1 MTFPQRVFH
10 SLMAAFLS
18 HKQIDNSANEFLP
31 KKQQNATGR
40 LAGHLQVAPKIRA
53 LCGCNSHARLV
64 GCGWHI
70 SSATPQPFH
79 RTVKSKDKWI
89 CFQHLK
95 SPRNRMLPC
104 FHAKINTQKTI
115 KTHIRHKNTT
125 RKPIIL
131 GTDLQ
136 ALKIAEANQNISP
149 TSKIPPSRHLRPGL
163 FVFVVQFRTI
173 TITVSVSGHEP

>member
-1 MTFPQRVFH
+1 MSQKSNKMPP
-10 SLMAAFLS
+10 
-18 HKQIDNSANEFLP
+18 IDSQPPSNL
-31 KKQQNATGR
+31 
-40 LAGHLQVAPKIRA
+40 APKIRA

-104 FHAKINTQKTI
+104 FHAKKKNTQKTI

-136 ALKIAEANQNISP
+136 ALKIAEVNQNISP
-149 TSKIPPSRHLRPGL
+149 TSKIPPSRHLRPGA
-163 FVFVVQFRTI
+163 VFFCIARRPSPSPSQFRAM
-173 TITVSVSGHEP
+173 SPE